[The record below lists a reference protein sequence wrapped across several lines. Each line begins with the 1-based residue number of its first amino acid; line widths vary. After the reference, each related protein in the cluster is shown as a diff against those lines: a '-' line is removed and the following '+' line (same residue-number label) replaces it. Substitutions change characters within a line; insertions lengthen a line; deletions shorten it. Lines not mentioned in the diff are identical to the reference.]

1 MIQSY
6 DDTIY
11 ALASGKGRAGVAV
24 VRLSGQLTLSV
35 IQALTTKNRSEEKPQ
50 PTVDSKQFVPRE
62 ARLTKIFHP
71 KTNILIDMGLV
82 LWFPA
87 PHSFTGEDVAELH
100 LHGSPAILT
109 AIFEALESIEGVRM
123 AERGEFTRRAFEQ
136 GKMDLTEA
144 EGLNDLIFA
153 ETEGQRLQAL
163 KQMQGGLSTLYEGWR
178 EKLVHIL
185 AHLEADI
192 DFPDEDLPE
201 GVAAQKRPEIEKMQ
215 AEMKNHLAD
224 GHKGERIRSGFTVVL
239 LGPPNVGK
247 SSLLNAL
254 AKEDVAIVSDIAGTT
269 RDTIEVK
276 LDIGGFP
283 VSFIDTAGLR
293 EAKDKIEEEGI
304 RRARQKAENA
314 DLRLVM
320 ADALLWPD
328 GEAEARGLVRSGDI
342 LCLNKIDESIQGLKN
357 NISCQDNSEHIISA
371 KTGEGLAELISS
383 IENIVVDKLAI
394 SELPSLTRARHRTA
408 LEHCCASLERFI
420 FSDHGDAVLEAEDVR
435 LAARH
440 LGFITGRVDVE
451 EILDKV
457 FNDFCIGK

>member
-1 MIQSY
+1 MIQSF

-11 ALASGKGRAGVAV
+11 ALASGKGRAGVSV
-24 VRLSGQLTLSV
+24 VRLSGPQTGDIIL
-35 IQALTTKNRSEEKPQ
+35 ALMDKSQ
-50 PTVDSKQFVPRE
+50 PLKKAQSALESKLPNPRE
-62 ARLTKIFHP
+62 ARLTKFFHP
-71 KTNILIDMGLV
+71 KTNIMIDMGLV
-82 LWFPA
+82 IWFPA

-100 LHGSPAILT
+100 LHGSPAIL
-109 AIFEALESIEGVRM
+109 ALVFDALETFDGVRS
-123 AERGEFTRRAFEQ
+123 ADRGEFTRRAFEH

-144 EGLNDLIFA
+144 EGLNDLVFA

-163 KQMQGGLSTLYEGWR
+163 RQMQGGLSVLYEGWR
-178 EKLVHIL
+178 ETLVGIL

-192 DFPDEDLPE
+192 DFPDEDLPD
-201 GVAAQKRPEIEKMQ
+201 GVAAQKRPEIAKLQ

-224 GHKGERIRSGFTVVL
+224 GHKGERIRGGFTVVL

-247 SSLLNAL
+247 SSLINAL
-254 AKEDVAIVSDIAGTT
+254 TKEDVAIVSDIAGTT

-293 EAKDKIEEEGI
+293 EAGDKIEEEGI

-320 ADALLWPD
+320 ADAQVWPEGETDARELLRD
-328 GEAEARGLVRSGDI
+328 GDI
-342 LCLNKIDESIQGLKN
+342 LCLNKIDESNQGLKN
-357 NISCQDNSEHIISA
+357 NISCQANTEFLIST
-371 KTGEGLAELISS
+371 KTSEGLAQLIES
-383 IENIVVDKLAI
+383 IESIVVEKLAL
-394 SELPSLTRARHRTA
+394 SDVPSLTRVRHRNA
-408 LEHCCASLERFI
+408 IELSCASLERFL
-420 FSDHGDAVLEAEDVR
+420 FSSTGDAVLEAEDVR

>member
-1 MIQSY
+1 MTQSF

-24 VRLSGQLTLSV
+24 IRISGQQADQV
-35 IQALTTKNRSEEKPQ
+35 VQALREKSGA
-50 PTVDSKQFVPRE
+50 SKKAQSSLESNQLEPRE
-62 ARLTKIFHP
+62 ARLSKFFHP
-71 KTNILIDMGLV
+71 QTNDLIDMGLV
-82 LWFPA
+82 IWFPA
-87 PHSFTGEDVAELH
+87 PHSFTGEDVVELH
-100 LHGSPAILT
+100 LHGSPAILSLM
-109 AIFEALESIEGVRM
+109 FDALETIEGVRV

-144 EGLNDLIFA
+144 EGLNDLVFA
-153 ETEGQRLQAL
+153 ETEGQRKQAL
-163 KQMQGGLSTLYEGWR
+163 KQMQGGLSDLYEGWR

-192 DFPDEDLPE
+192 DFPDEDLPD
-201 GVAAQKRPEIEKMQ
+201 GIAGAKKPEIEKLHN
-215 AEMKNHLAD
+215 EMKNHLGD
-224 GHKGERIRSGFTVVL
+224 GHRGERIRSGFTVVL
-239 LGPPNVGK
+239 LGAPNVGK

-254 AKEDVAIVSDIAGTT
+254 AKEDVAIVSHIAGTT

-293 EAKDKIEEEGI
+293 DAKDEIEEEGI
-304 RRARQKAENA
+304 RRAQQKAKHA

-320 ADALLWPD
+320 ADAGVWPKGERQARKLLR
-328 GEAEARGLVRSGDI
+328 EGDI
-342 LCLNKIDESIQGLKN
+342 LLLNKIDESNQGLKSN
-357 NISCQDNSEHIISA
+357 VSCQDNSEFLISA
-371 KTGEGLAELISS
+371 KTSEGLADLLTAVEDIV
-383 IENIVVDKLAI
+383 IEKL
-394 SELPSLTRARHRTA
+394 SNTELPSLTRKRHRKA
-408 LEHCCASLERFI
+408 IELCCASLERFL
-420 FSDHGDAVLEAEDVR
+420 FADHGDAVLAAEDVR